1 MNLVQKERSLNSLIE
16 MGLKGHFPHIH
27 PDWFREYQEIAG
39 IDCELVSIAN
49 KKEQKRVKDILDT
62 LTRHQSFERK
72 MMFMCSLSPEL
83 RAKVIRT
90 FLDMIEN
97 RLLDGKPILQ

>member
-27 PDWFREYQEIAG
+27 PDWFKEYQELSAFNPP
-39 IDCELVSIAN
+39 LLRLTN
-49 KKEQKRVKDILDT
+49 KKEQKKVREVFDT
-62 LTRHQSFERK
+62 LSRHQSFERK
-72 MMFMCSLSPEL
+72 MMFLCSLTPEF

-97 RLLDGKPILQ
+97 RLLDGKPVLQ